1 MFRFLDQRIE
11 VKMQWLQDTSR
22 INVDNLNYVRRE
34 VSRHFRNKAKE
45 YPKAKIE
52 ELESACISK
61 INTLRDLYRGII
73 DFKKGY
79 QP

>member
-1 MFRFLDQRIE
+1 MFRFLDQRE
-11 VKMQWLQDTSR
+11 EGKMQWLQDTNQ

-34 VSRHFRNKAKE
+34 VSRHFRNKVKE
-45 YPKAKIE
+45 YLKAKTE
-52 ELESACISK
+52 ELDSTCNSN
-61 INTLRDLYRGII
+61 INTLRDLYRGIS

>member
-1 MFRFLDQRIE
+1 MHS
-11 VKMQWLQDTSR
+11 LQDTSQ

-34 VSRHFRNKAKE
+34 VSRHFGNKAKE
-45 YPKAKIE
+45 YLKAKIE
-52 ELESACISK
+52 EPESNSK
-61 INTLRDLYRGII
+61 INTLRDLYRGIS

>member
-1 MFRFLDQRIE
+1 
-11 VKMQWLQDTSR
+11 MQSLQDTSQ
-22 INVDNLNYVRRE
+22 INVDNLNYVRCE

-45 YPKAKIE
+45 YLKAKIE
-52 ELESACISK
+52 ELGSNSK
-61 INTLRDLYRGII
+61 INILRGLYRGIS

>member
-1 MFRFLDQRIE
+1 
-11 VKMQWLQDTSR
+11 MQWLQDTNQ
-22 INVDNLNYVRRE
+22 INVDNLNYVKHE

-45 YPKAKIE
+45 YLKAKIK
-52 ELESACISK
+52 ELESNSK
-61 INTLRDLYRGII
+61 INTLRDLYRGIR